1 VTPFEGSTVVREG
14 IRAAEFFPVDSAAHL
29 PMLERSAPVHARL
42 LEFLRAH

>member
-1 VTPFEGSTVVREG
+1 VVRAG
-14 IRAAEFFPVDSAAHL
+14 IPAAEFFPVDSAAHL